1 MHVEKV
7 DILARLLSGFVAL
20 PIWPRVKRIGE
31 IQISVRT
38 NPEVIRPVEKFA
50 AKVAQQDGDF
60 LVGRNGPEFVLLVG
74 AGDQVALLVE
84 IGAVAAAGGLQPIFE
99 FAVDAPFDDA
109 VVRLVREVD
118 VAVAI
123 DGRAFGELITIAKN
137 FGFRAIDQR
146 VVRSAN
152 RTNSQGQQ
160 CQGFHARRLFELEDG
175 ANQIS
180 LIDVKPL
187 VIMLLSACVLFG
199 AELRVPEGFQVR
211 SATKTNALRFPMFA
225 TVADDGR
232 LFVTESSG
240 GDLYAELQNQT
251 RGCRISVLRDT
262 DNDGVYDSI
271 KVFAENLVP
280 SMGIVWRESKL
291 YVADPPDLITLED
304 TDGDERADKR
314 TVILTGFGHRDN
326 GSLHGLTFG
335 PDGWLYMTTG
345 QPDGYKLK
353 RGDGTF
359 VEGKSGALIRC
370 RADGSDVEVLCR
382 GFENL
387 VEVVFMPDGEIVGT
401 DNWFRLPEEGV
412 RDALVHLVPGGVY
425 PLDAHT
431 KTESNLFFSGELLPA
446 IELYP
451 AVAFS
456 GLMRHTGK
464 SFPRKSPND
473 LLSAQFNTRKVVW
486 HDLYKRGSTFGT
498 ADADFV
504 TTDDPDFHPSDVLE
518 DRDGSVLVVD
528 TGSWYVHHCPTG
540 RIRKTAAFGG
550 IYRVKYAGPP
560 VATLAAKSEKL
571 ADLILARHRFVY
583 HLHSNADRGT
593 LLKMLSDSDPER
605 RRAALI
611 VLDQA
616 PHNALPFEAA
626 FAALK
631 DKDVAL
637 RRAALDSF
645 RKHRDWM
652 PRAVNYAKENL
663 TTELAELFID
673 EPEIRRAMRGV
684 IEDAN
689 RPTAERIALLDIAAK
704 RADNEW
710 KPTAEKLLAANN
722 ERLIAAALRV
732 RLGEN
737 ALSAVAANAS
747 LSDAIRLE
755 ALRQMPVKA
764 REAHA
769 DFILAR
775 VAAPNNA
782 ATRLA
787 AAGLLTAEQR
797 EQFKDDPLISPRRAP
812 VDEKTLVDLEPLL
825 QGGDENRGQQVF
837 LGRAGC
843 SACHRVG
850 KTGGVIGPDLTR
862 VGAIRSGRDLIESL
876 AMPSSTFA
884 QGYEPLRVELSSGEI
899 LNGMRAR
906 QLDDAFVLHDAS
918 GAETRLRSDK
928 IKRVESSE
936 VSIMP
941 DGLLNGLTRE
951 EIRDLLAYL
960 QKLK

>member
-1 MHVEKV
+1 V
-7 DILARLLSGFVAL
+7 
-20 PIWPRVKRIGE
+20 P
-31 IQISVRT
+31 
-38 NPEVIRPVEKFA
+38 
-50 AKVAQQDGDF
+50 
-60 LVGRNGPEFVLLVG
+60 
-74 AGDQVALLVE
+74 
-84 IGAVAAAGGLQPIFE
+84 
-99 FAVDAPFDDA
+99 
-109 VVRLVREVD
+109 
-118 VAVAI
+118 
-123 DGRAFGELITIAKN
+123 
-137 FGFRAIDQR
+137 
-146 VVRSAN
+146 
-152 RTNSQGQQ
+152 
-160 CQGFHARRLFELEDG
+160 RLFELEDG

-180 LIDVKPL
+180 LRSVKPFIVL
-187 VIMLLSACVLFG
+187 LLSACALFG
-199 AELRVPEGFQVR
+199 AQLRVPEGFQVR
-211 SATKTNALRFPMFA
+211 SVTASNAVRFPMFA
-225 TVADDGR
+225 TIAEDGR

-240 GDLYAELQNQT
+240 GDLYAELQKQT

-262 DNDGVYDSI
+262 NNDGVYDSV

-280 SMGIVWRESKL
+280 SMGLVWREGKL

-304 TDGDERADKR
+304 TDGDGRADTR
-314 TVILTGFGHRDN
+314 NVVLTGFGHLDN

-353 RGDGTF
+353 RADGRF

-370 RADGSDVEVLCR
+370 RPDGSDVEVLCR

-387 VEVVFMPDGEIVGT
+387 VEIVFMPDGEIVGT

-425 PLDAHT
+425 PLNAHT
-431 KTESNLFFSGELLPA
+431 KTEADLFFGGELLPP
-446 IELYP
+446 IQLYP

-464 SFPRKSPND
+464 NFPRKSPND
-473 LLSAQFNTRKVVW
+473 LLSAQFNTRKVVC
-486 HDLYKRGSTFGT
+486 HDLYRQGSTFG
-498 ADADFV
+498 ASDVDFL
-504 TTDDPDFHPSDVLE
+504 TTEDPDFHPSDVLE

-540 RIRKTAAFGG
+540 RIRQTAALGG
-550 IYRVKYAGPP
+550 IYRVTYAGGRATTQ
-560 VATLAAKSEKL
+560 VARAEAAESQDEF
-571 ADLILARHRFVY
+571 ARHRFVY
-583 HLHSNADRGT
+583 DLHKTADRET
-593 LLKMLSDSDPER
+593 LLRIVNDRDANR

-631 DKDVAL
+631 DKDELL
-637 RRAALDSF
+637 RRAGLESF

-652 PRAVNYAKENL
+652 PRAVAYAKDNL
-663 TTELAELFID
+663 SPALAELLIG
-673 EPEIRRAMRGV
+673 EIEIRRAMRQV
-684 IEDAN
+684 IEDSN
-689 RPTAERIALLDIAAK
+689 RSLDERVKFLGVVAKHGGEEWRGTVEKAL
-704 RADNEW
+704 RSGN
-710 KPTAEKLLAANN
+710 EKLV
-722 ERLIAAALRV
+722 AAALRLQV
-732 RLGEN
+732 TGEA
-737 ALSAVAANAS
+737 ALAGVAGDQS

-755 ALRQMPVKA
+755 ALRQMPAAA
-764 REAHA
+764 RAAHA

-775 VAAPNNA
+775 VAQTNTA

-797 EQFKDDPLISPRRAP
+797 EQFKDDPLISPKRAT
-812 VDEKTLVDLEPLL
+812 VDEKSLADLEPLL

-837 LGRAGC
+837 LGKAAC

-862 VGAIRSGRDLIESL
+862 IGAIRSGRDLIESL
-876 AMPSSTFA
+876 AAPSATFA
-884 QGYEPLRVELSSGEI
+884 QGYEPLRAELRSGEI
-899 LNGMRAR
+899 LNGTRVR
-906 QLDDAFVLHDAS
+906 QLDDAFVLRDAS
-918 GAETRLRSDK
+918 GAETRLQPEQMKS
-928 IKRVESSE
+928 VERAE

-941 DGLLNGLTRE
+941 DGLLSGLTRE

>member
-1 MHVEKV
+1 
-7 DILARLLSGFVAL
+7 
-20 PIWPRVKRIGE
+20 
-31 IQISVRT
+31 
-38 NPEVIRPVEKFA
+38 
-50 AKVAQQDGDF
+50 
-60 LVGRNGPEFVLLVG
+60 
-74 AGDQVALLVE
+74 
-84 IGAVAAAGGLQPIFE
+84 
-99 FAVDAPFDDA
+99 
-109 VVRLVREVD
+109 
-118 VAVAI
+118 
-123 DGRAFGELITIAKN
+123 
-137 FGFRAIDQR
+137 
-146 VVRSAN
+146 
-152 RTNSQGQQ
+152 
-160 CQGFHARRLFELEDG
+160 
-175 ANQIS
+175 
-180 LIDVKPL
+180 
-187 VIMLLSACVLFG
+187 MLLSACALFG
-199 AELRVPEGFQVR
+199 AELRVPEGFQIA
-211 SATKTNALRFPMFA
+211 SATKTNAVRFPMFA
-225 TVADDGR
+225 TIADDGR
-232 LFVTESSG
+232 LFITESSG

-251 RGCRISVLRDT
+251 RGCRVSVLRDT
-262 DNDGVYDSI
+262 ENDGVYDSV

-280 SMGIVWRESKL
+280 SMGIVWRDGKL

-353 RGDGTF
+353 RADGTF

-387 VEVVFMPDGEIVGT
+387 VEIVFMADGEIVGT

-425 PLDAHT
+425 PLNAHT
-431 KTESNLFFSGELLPA
+431 KTESNLFFSGETLPP
-446 IELYP
+446 IQLYP

-456 GLMRHTGK
+456 GLMRHSGK
-464 SFPRKSPND
+464 NFPRKSANN

-486 HDLYKRGSTFGT
+486 HDLYKRGSTFGS
-498 ADADFV
+498 ADVDFV
-504 TTDDPDFHPSDVLE
+504 STADPDFHPSDVLE
-518 DRDGSVLVVD
+518 DRDGSLVVVD

-540 RIRKTAAFGG
+540 RIRKTTAFGG
-550 IYRVKYAGPP
+550 IYRVRYTAASI
-560 VATLAAKSEKL
+560 ATPIAKSEVL
-571 ADLILARHRFVY
+571 NDDTLARHRFVY
-583 HLHSNADRGT
+583 HLHRNADRRT
-593 LLKMLSDSDPER
+593 LLEMLDDSDPER

-616 PHNALPFEAA
+616 PHNALPFEAV

-631 DKDVAL
+631 DKDESL
-637 RRAALDSF
+637 RRAALESF

-652 PRAVNYAKENL
+652 PRAVAFAKENL
-663 TTELAELFID
+663 SPELAELFFD
-673 EPEIRRAMRGV
+673 ETEVRKAMRAI
-684 IEDAN
+684 IEDGN
-689 RPTAERIALLDIAAK
+689 RAADERISFLEIVLKHK
-704 RADNEW
+704 REEW
-710 KPTAEKLLAANN
+710 NATAEKLLNSKN
-722 ERLIAAALRV
+722 EKLIAAALRLPV
-732 RLGEN
+732 GEP

-797 EQFKDDPLISPRRAP
+797 EHFKDDPLISPRRAP
-812 VDEKTLVDLEPLL
+812 VDEKALVDLEPLL

-837 LGRAGC
+837 LGKASC

-876 AMPSSTFA
+876 AMPSATFA
-884 QGYEPLRVELSSGEI
+884 QGYEPLRVELNSGDT

-906 QLDDAFVLHDAS
+906 QLDEAFVLRDAS
-918 GAETRLRSDK
+918 GAETRLRSEE
-928 IKRVESSE
+928 IKRVERSD